1 MGVNLRMKVAITGL
15 VLLAGA
21 ASAQAMT
28 VQDRVD
34 SQMAIWGATMAH
46 CRENSAKGD
55 WEVDKKKFKACKKC
69 FSGVGNWFTTDGLER
84 GMACLEEFEPKT
96 LESCGEMM
104 EMKSD
109 KDEEQMDEILED
121 SIDGWRS
128 AAGKS
133 KIDQLQ
139 ACLILKQSNYWWKD
153 CISSAGEGIDG
164 LMTFRECARN
174 TTISWVASRRPQ
186 ALDMV
191 ELFMKGHGNTVED
204 GGLITEL
211 V

>member
-1 MGVNLRMKVAITGL
+1 MGRLDHHYAEQVILGETPEEQGDPRIAECVTCFNK
-15 VLLAGA
+15 
-21 ASAQAMT
+21 AMPME
-28 VQDRVD
+28 QDK
-34 SQMAIWGATMAH
+34 
-46 CRENSAKGD
+46 E
-55 WEVDKKKFKACKKC
+55 
-69 FSGVGNWFTTDGLER
+69 
-84 GMACLEEFEPKT
+84 
-96 LESCGEMM
+96 EMM

-109 KDEEQMDEILED
+109 KDEEHHLKKVWSQYAACANVFLAPAYSDCMEQMDEILEE
-121 SIDGWRS
+121 SIEDWRS
-128 AAGKS
+128 PAGKA

-153 CISSAGEGIDG
+153 CISAAGEGIDG